1 MMSFAFLRFGTCV
14 RYVNM
19 VVIMVLCAAAMVFGY
34 PYPSIAESRPAMR
47 PGNGASEAVPVS
59 PVPNKADQ
67 KVTIVSIPGWS
78 FLDWSE
84 DVLSQLPTISLLIR
98 EGAIGAMNVRIPEKG
113 LEDLYVTL
121 GAGAPASSSPDY
133 GAWPVNRGGEGDA
146 REGGQRYRR
155 LTGREPGEAAI
166 VLPEIEAIL
175 RRNDIRSQRPR
186 PGLFGEMLRKTGIPA
201 CVIGNSDTPPDK
213 KRYAPLLLMDEQG
226 RVPCGRIDE
235 SVLALDDAAPS
246 RVKTNAAALLQ
257 AWQSVQGTAVVVLE
271 WSDLLRFQSE
281 QPLYEG
287 AQAKR
292 QKLSALSRLDSLLGE
307 LLALQRSG
315 DSIWLLSPFVGAE
328 ASRSRDLLAPVI
340 YAGPGVASGLLTSPS
355 TRRSGIVTASDFAP
369 SVLASLGIETP
380 QDMAGQPMEVVTR
393 PGAWTALSKQLDTI
407 KDIYRLRPRLLL
419 PFVSVEAIAM
429 LGALLVIWWKPRK
442 AVRWAEWLLLAIMA
456 APLVLLMTGWLNVI
470 KPLPAYGQAALFIG
484 GSALIAAFC
493 LARSG
498 ALQAAVA
505 VSGITASALL
515 LDGLFGAEGMKR
527 SVLGYDP
534 MVGARYYGM
543 GNEYM
548 GVLVGAVTLVFAAAL
563 ERRRRPRTAAPEAL
577 PAPAEP
583 PHSRTAEHAH
593 RRRTRVRAAGLAAFA
608 LAVPLVY
615 LAAPQLGTNAG
626 GAVTA
631 AVAFGLAW
639 LRSFAGGTARRL
651 GLVPLVL
658 VCAALVAAGF
668 ASLWLLNAAIPAAT
682 SQQSHIGRA
691 MAALGDGRTDLIA
704 AMIVRKLQMNV
715 HLIGVSVWTK
725 VLAAG
730 LIVMAVAVIRPRGAF
745 RRWESEHPFYM
756 NGFIAIAVGSVAAL
770 VFNDSGI
777 VAAATMI
784 VYAAVPMLL
793 MRLQE
798 DKSSHSA

>member
-1 MMSFAFLRFGTCV
+1 
-14 RYVNM
+14 
-19 VVIMVLCAAAMVFGY
+19 
-34 PYPSIAESRPAMR
+34 MR
-47 PGNGASEAVPVS
+47 PGNGASAAVPVS
-59 PVPNKADQ
+59 PVPDKADH
-67 KVTIVSIPGWS
+67 KVTIVTIPGWS

-121 GAGAPASSSPDY
+121 GAGAPASSSPEY
-133 GAWPVNRGGEGDA
+133 GAWPVNRGGEDDA
-146 REGGQRYRR
+146 REGGKRYRR

-213 KRYAPLLLMDEQG
+213 KRYAPLLLMDEKG

-235 SVLALDDAAPS
+235 SVLAPDDAAPS

-271 WSDLLRFQSE
+271 WGDLLRFQSE

-292 QKLSALSRLDSLLGE
+292 QKLSALSRLDSLLGD
-307 LLALQRSG
+307 LLAAQRNG
-315 DSIWLLSPFVGAE
+315 DSIWLLSPFVGSE
-328 ASRSRDLLAPVI
+328 ASRSRELLAPVI
-340 YAGPGVASGLLTSPS
+340 YTGPGVAGGLLTSPS

-369 SVLASLGIETP
+369 SVLASLGIEAP
-380 QDMAGQPMEVVTR
+380 QDMVGQPMEVIAR

-419 PFVSVEAIAM
+419 PFVSVEAIVM

-442 AVRWAEWLLLAIMA
+442 AVRWVEWLLLAIMA

-505 VSGITASALL
+505 VSGITAAALL

-548 GVLVGAVTLVFAAAL
+548 GVLVGAVTLVFAAML
-563 ERRRRPRTAAPEAL
+563 ERRRRTAAPAAPASPASRTAAPA
-577 PAPAEP
+577 APASP
-583 PHSRTAEHAH
+583 ASRTAEHAH
-593 RRRTRVRAAGLAAFA
+593 RRRTRVRAAGLAALA
-608 LAVPLVY
+608 LAVPLLY

-639 LRSFAGGTARRL
+639 LRSFAGGAARRL
-651 GLVPLVL
+651 GLLPLVL

-668 ASLWLLNAAIPAAT
+668 ASLWLLNAAIPAEA

-730 LIVMAVAVIRPRGAF
+730 LIVMAVAVVRPRGAF

-770 VFNDSGI
+770 AFNDSGI

-798 DKSSHSA
+798 DKSPHSA